1 MLTSSS
7 VVSGDLLANAEIL
20 PTKATGPGAA
30 IKPICRYNSLI
41 SGLGV
46 PAGGSTRGFGSEL
59 VHDVGLLQVI
69 ATAARVR
76 REPNQLLDVIGFTG
90 VCPVRFYYLL
100 FASRRCRS

>member
-41 SGLGV
+41 SGAGV

-59 VHDVGLLQVI
+59 VPDVALLQAI
-69 ATAARVR
+69 ATAAPMR
-76 REPNQLLDVIGFTG
+76 REPKQILDVIGMTG
-90 VCPVRFYYLL
+90 EYPIRLL
-100 FASRRCRS
+100 